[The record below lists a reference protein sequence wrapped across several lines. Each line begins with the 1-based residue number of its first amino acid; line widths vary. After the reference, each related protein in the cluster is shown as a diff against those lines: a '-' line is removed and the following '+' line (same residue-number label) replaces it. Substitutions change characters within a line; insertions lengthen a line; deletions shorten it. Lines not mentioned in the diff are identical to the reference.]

1 MPPVLFSAAAAASA
15 PVAGYGNDRPPNA
28 ADGVI
33 TVSTMSLIGVF
44 AAALEAPFPPPL
56 VAVAPPPL
64 ELAAELEQPAASMAA
79 TASAAYI
86 AVLRFLIVIRPPA
99 TISMGNFG

>member
-1 MPPVLFSAAAAASA
+1 MPPVLFSAAAAAFA
-15 PVAGYGNDRPPNA
+15 AVAGYGNERPPNA

-44 AAALEAPFPPPL
+44 AAALEA
-56 VAVAPPPL
+56 AAPPPL
-64 ELAAELEQPAASMAA
+64 GRGGELEQPTASTAA
-79 TASAAYI
+79 TASDAHI
-86 AVLRFLIVIRPPA
+86 AVLRLLIVISPPA

>member
-15 PVAGYGNDRPPNA
+15 PVAGYGNDRPPYA

-44 AAALEAPFPPPL
+44 AAALEA
-56 VAVAPPPL
+56 VAPPPL
-64 ELAAELEQPAASMAA
+64 EVAAELEQPAASMAA
-79 TASAAYI
+79 TASVAYI
-86 AVLRFLIVIRPPA
+86 AVLRLLIVIRPPRRF
-99 TISMGNFG
+99 SMGDIS